1 MMKTWLRLAILV
13 LFISLLA
20 ACGGNT
26 DEQESAE
33 NTEENTEGN
42 TEQMEDT
49 ESTEAVTVR
58 DAFGEKTF
66 EETPLKV
73 VALEWTYVEDL
84 LALGVQPVGVADIEG
99 YNSWVDIDAELDQDV
114 VDVGTRQEPNLEM
127 IAELEPD
134 LIITAGFRHEAIQ
147 QELEFI
153 APTLF
158 FDPYPT
164 DETVSQYDE
173 MEETFRTIAKVVQK
187 EDEAES
193 VLEELDA
200 KYEEAKEQIAAADL
214 KTNEFVLTQAF
225 SANQA
230 PTLRLFTP
238 NAMAT
243 QIFEK
248 VGLENVYD
256 SGQFEMYGYSEVN
269 VEALPAVEDANFFY
283 VVQDDDNVFENQLQS
298 NSVWQNLNFVQ
309 NDQLYPLGGDAW
321 LFGGPL
327 SAMTL
332 VDRIVEVVEEE

>member
-1 MMKTWLRLAILV
+1 MKSMIRLVALV
-13 LFISLLA
+13 LLVALLA
-20 ACGGNT
+20 ACGGNNAVEE
-26 DEQESAE
+26 EQETDSI
-33 NTEENTEGN
+33 EE
-42 TEQMEDT
+42 T
-49 ESTEAVTVR
+49 ESTDAITIE
-58 DAFGEKTF
+58 DAFGPKTF
-66 EETPLKV
+66 EEAPVKV

-99 YNSWVDIDAELDQDV
+99 YNTWVDIDEELGEDV

-127 IAELEPD
+127 IAELDPD

-147 QELEFI
+147 EELEFI

-164 DETVSQYDE
+164 DESVSQYDE
-173 MEETFRTIAKVVQK
+173 MEETFRSIAKVVQK
-187 EDEAES
+187 EEEAES
-193 VLEELDA
+193 VLQELDA
-200 KYEEAKEQIAAADL
+200 KYEEARADIEAANL
-214 KTNEFVLTQAF
+214 ETNEFVLTQAF

-243 QIFEK
+243 KIFEE

-256 SGQFEMYGYSEVN
+256 SGQFEMYGYAEVN

-283 VVQDDDNVFENQLQS
+283 VVQDEDNVFENQLQS

-332 VDRIVEVVEEE
+332 VDRIVEVVDKE